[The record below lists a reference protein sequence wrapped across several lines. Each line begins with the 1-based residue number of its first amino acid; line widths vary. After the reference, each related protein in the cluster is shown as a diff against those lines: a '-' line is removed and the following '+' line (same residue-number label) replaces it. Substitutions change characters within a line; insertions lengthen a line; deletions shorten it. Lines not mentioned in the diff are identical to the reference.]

1 MKNKLTS
8 KMILCFLSLQILG
21 SIALWSQEN
30 NLEKRNEFHVN
41 VGSAIDGAPEISY
54 YRLLNDESTLGVAL
68 RVAADR
74 DNEYR
79 FLISPNYRI
88 FFGKKPAAGFFVGS
102 NMAIFSRYE
111 QLPAFFGTRSNY
123 DRTEIG
129 FGVGLEIG
137 GKFVTKSG
145 WVGELFTGI
154 GRNFV
159 SNDIIGDYYPR
170 VGISLGKRF

>member
-1 MKNKLTS
+1 M
-8 KMILCFLSLQILG
+8 LCFLSIQLLG
-21 SIALWSQEN
+21 STVLFGQEN
-30 NLEKRNEFHVN
+30 NLDKEHEFHLN
-41 VGSAIDGAPEISY
+41 MGSFINGAPEISY
-54 YRLLNDESTLGVAL
+54 YYLLNDESSLGVAL
-68 RVAADR
+68 RVATDK

-102 NMAIFSRYE
+102 NMAVFSRYE

-137 GKFVTKSG
+137 GKFITKSG
-145 WVGELFTGI
+145 WIGELFMGI

-159 SNDIIGDYYPR
+159 NTDIIGDYYPR
-170 VGISLGKRF
+170 VGVSIGKRF